1 MIMGARVANAP
12 VEDLLFG
19 FALVVLSMSIW
30 SKLEQLE
37 SARAG
42 NKAPSDSA

>member
-19 FALVVLSMSIW
+19 FALVILSMSVW
-30 SKLEQLE
+30 SKLGQLE

-42 NKAPSDSA
+42 NKATSESA